1 MMAQSCGV
9 SSTATVSL
17 VQYTRLKLN
26 AHRTL
31 EHFVPSSTVLLNSNH
46 EKVLNLLHYT
56 T

>member
-1 MMAQSCGV
+1 MMAPSCGV
-9 SSTATVSL
+9 SSIATVFL
-17 VQYTRLKLN
+17 VYYTRLKLN